1 MFKIFSL
8 KKSGAIS
15 ICIPAPSPDFP
26 SASTAPLCQIALR
39 ASIPYSTTCLDF
51 FPFVEAIK
59 PTPQAS
65 CSISE
70 L

>member
-1 MFKIFSL
+1 MW
-8 KKSGAIS
+8 
-15 ICIPAPSPDFP
+15 IPAPSPVFP
-26 SASTAPLCQIALR
+26 SASIAPRCQTAFN

-51 FPFVEAIK
+51 FPSVDDTK

-65 CSISE
+65 CSIFS

>member
-1 MFKIFSL
+1 M
-8 KKSGAIS
+8 KKSEGIS
-15 ICIPAPSPDFP
+15 IWIPAPSPVFP
-26 SASTAPLCQIALR
+26 SASIAPRCQTAFN

-51 FPFVEAIK
+51 FPSVDDTK

-65 CSISE
+65 CSIFS